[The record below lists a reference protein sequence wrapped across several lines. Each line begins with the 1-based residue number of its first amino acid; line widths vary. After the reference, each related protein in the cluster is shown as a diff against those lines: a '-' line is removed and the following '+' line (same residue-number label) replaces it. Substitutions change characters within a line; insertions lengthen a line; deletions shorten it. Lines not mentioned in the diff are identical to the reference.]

1 MTSVVY
7 FSFLFFIMLMST
19 SNTNGDLVWADTLV
33 GSIDVGNNLSL
44 EYDPVNNELNVLSRD
59 SDTLNKTEAP
69 WWGCMR
75 EITEHCSDMTNASST
90 WIGIVVGGTVGA
102 FITWLVYFLQKKTT
116 IKQDENL
123 KRLKEL
129 DERHDKILNQIQHFQ
144 KTSGKTS
151 EQILGLDKKID
162 SLIEGK
168 KMNND

>member
-1 MTSVVY
+1 M
-7 FSFLFFIMLMST
+7 IMLMST

-129 DERHDKILNQIQHFQ
+129 DERHDNILKLMQQFQ
-144 KTSGKTS
+144 MHQENLL
-151 EQILGLDKKID
+151 EQILNLNKKID
-162 SLIEGK
+162 FSIEKNKGVR
-168 KMNND
+168 